1 MKQYT
6 YYKNINFPG
15 LKKLPEG
22 WNYNKLVRICY
33 MKGRIGWQGLKQSE
47 FTTEGPYLITGM
59 NFKNGKIR
67 WNEVYHITQARY
79 DEAPE
84 IQLKAGDVL
93 MTKDGTIGKL
103 LYIDALPGKAS
114 LNSHLLVLRPLS
126 GDFQPKY
133 LYYVL
138 QSEVFKTHIELYK
151 TGTTF
156 YGISQEAV
164 GRFKMILPPLKEQ
177 EIIIH
182 YLDYKLSKIDELITK
197 KQNLIELLKEERIA
211 TINQAVTKGI
221 NPNVEMIDSRVEWLG
236 VVPKHWIK
244 IPLKRILKSSDY
256 GLSESSLMEGEF
268 KYIGMGHIQD
278 GNVILENVG
287 HLNNVPEELLLENM
301 DLLYNRTNSEELV
314 CKVGLFR
321 GNKCD
326 KVTFAS
332 YLVRFRLRE
341 DYSPEYINFLLNS
354 TNFLHFARAQA
365 LKSINQ
371 SNLNPTKYLNLFVFV
386 PNIDEQQEIVRFI
399 KSTVLKIDISLNQI
413 QKEIDLLQEYRTA
426 LISEVVTGKVDVRDE
441 MVAGRIAARDEVVSW
456 T

>member
-1 MKQYT
+1 
-6 YYKNINFPG
+6 
-15 LKKLPEG
+15 
-22 WNYNKLVRICY
+22 
-33 MKGRIGWQGLKQSE
+33 
-47 FTTEGPYLITGM
+47 
-59 NFKNGKIR
+59 
-67 WNEVYHITQARY
+67 
-79 DEAPE
+79 
-84 IQLKAGDVL
+84 
-93 MTKDGTIGKL
+93 
-103 LYIDALPGKAS
+103 
-114 LNSHLLVLRPLS
+114 
-126 GDFQPKY
+126 
-133 LYYVL
+133 
-138 QSEVFKTHIELYK
+138 
-151 TGTTF
+151 
-156 YGISQEAV
+156 
-164 GRFKMILPPLKEQ
+164 MILPPLKEQ